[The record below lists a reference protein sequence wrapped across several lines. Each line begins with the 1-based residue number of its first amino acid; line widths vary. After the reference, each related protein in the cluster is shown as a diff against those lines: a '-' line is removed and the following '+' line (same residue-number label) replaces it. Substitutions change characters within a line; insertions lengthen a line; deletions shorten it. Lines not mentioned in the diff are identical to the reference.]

1 MTSYFKQEPSYEISE
16 VKRIKQLFETGKL
29 GRREFLQGLLATGL
43 SVATATAV
51 ITGSH
56 DVRAQTPKRG
66 GLIRMA
72 GAQHGADDSL
82 DPVLWKETLGYTRGR
97 VHLNG
102 LTQLNV
108 DLTVRPELAKSWEAN
123 SDATEFTFELERGV
137 TFHDGKDF
145 TADDAIYSMN
155 RHLGESS
162 VSISKA
168 LVKGITEWKKL
179 DKYTIRATLDSPN
192 ADLPIVLG
200 TFNFKIVQDGAEDIP
215 GYFNNVIGTGPFSVA
230 DFQPGINCISKR
242 NPNYF
247 REGGPYVDEIHT
259 FGIGDSVARVNAL
272 IAEEVELMVR
282 LDRKAVPQVEAADNA
297 VVLSMP
303 SARFT
308 ELALDL
314 TKHPGDN
321 PDFVLAMKHLMPRD
335 RLIRKLLGGDGILGN
350 DHPVAP
356 TYADHCD
363 SLPQREYDLEKAKF
377 HLQKSGITEA
387 TVDTSD
393 AAVGGIDM
401 CIMAQFEAAKIG
413 LKLNVKRN
421 PADGYWGAI
430 FRKTPF
436 YMSTWS
442 PRPTA
447 DIILSSLFHSEAP
460 YNESQ
465 FKSERVDQLLVDGRS
480 QTDPTLRKEIYCE
493 IQTIIHNEAG
503 NIIPWHQSIVDAASS
518 KVRGIPMVPVNSLG
532 GGEWPEYIWLDS

>member
-1 MTSYFKQEPSYEISE
+1 MKNIFKRESSYKLSE
-16 VKRIKQLFETGKL
+16 VNRIKALFESGKL
-29 GRREFLQGLLATGL
+29 GRRDFIQGLLATGL

-51 ITGSH
+51 ITGSR
-56 DVRAQTPKRG
+56 DVTAQTPKRG
-66 GLIRMA
+66 GRIRMA

-102 LTQLNV
+102 LTQFND
-108 DLTVRPELAKSWEAN
+108 DLTLRPELARSWEPNA
-123 SDATEFTFELERGV
+123 DATEFTFELERGV

-155 RHLGESS
+155 RHLGEKS

-168 LVKGITEWKKL
+168 LVKGVKEWKKV
-179 DKYTIRATLDSPN
+179 DKHTIKAVLDSPN

-215 GYFNNVIGTGPFSVA
+215 GYFNKVIGTGPFSVA
-230 DFQPGINCISKR
+230 DFRPGINCVSKR

-247 REGGPYVDEIHT
+247 RDGAPYVDEIHT

-272 IAEEVELMVR
+272 VAGEVELMVR
-282 LDRKAVPQVEAADNA
+282 LDRKAIPQVEASDNA

-314 TKHPGDN
+314 SKHPGNN
-321 PDFVLAMKHLMPRD
+321 PDFVLAMKYLMPRE
-335 RLIRKLLGGDGILGN
+335 RLVRKLLAGDGILGN

-356 TYADHCD
+356 TYAMHCE
-363 SLPQREYDLEKAKF
+363 SVPQRPYDLDKAKF
-377 HLQKSGITEA
+377 HLQKSGIMEA

-393 AAVGGIDM
+393 AAVGGVDM
-401 CIMAQFEAAKIG
+401 CIMAQFEAQKIG

-421 PADGYWGAI
+421 PSDGYWGAI

-465 FKSERVDQLLVDGRS
+465 FKSARVDQLLVDGRA
-480 QTDPTLRKEIYCE
+480 QTDFALRKEIYCE
-493 IQTIIHNEAG
+493 IQTIISNEAG
-503 NIIPWHQSIVDAASS
+503 NIIPWHQSIVDGASA
-518 KVRGIPMVPVNSLG
+518 KVRGMPMVPVNSLG
-532 GGEWPEYIWLDS
+532 GCEWPEFVWLDS